1 MTLKLDSLKKSS
13 VRSLQNVKDAGEL
26 SLMDM
31 QKVMGGGCYGNE
43 CCAGT
48 LQQN

>member
-1 MTLKLDSLKKSS
+1 MKLKSLKKSS
-13 VRSLQNVKDAGEL
+13 VRSLENVKDAAEL
-26 SLMDM
+26 SLLDM

-48 LQQN
+48 VHA

>member
-1 MTLKLDSLKKSS
+1 MTLKLKSLEKSS
-13 VRSLQNVKDAGEL
+13 VRSLTNVNDAGEL

-48 LQQN
+48 ASQ